1 MELFLEISSSKYI
14 VKTSEYP
21 VLDRGIT
28 NGTVTCDVI
37 LQTGKL
43 TLGKTP
49 WSSGKGEDSCPRGC
63 EFESRPAVETIYH
76 APLIWIKSMKAKIVE
91 K

>member
-63 EFESRPAVETIYH
+63 EFESRPRCRNHLSCTINLDQKH
-76 APLIWIKSMKAKIVE
+76 ES
-91 K
+91 

>member
-43 TLGKTP
+43 TSRMNNTCTVPGIVNALL
-49 WSSGKGEDSCPRGC
+49 DS
-63 EFESRPAVETIYH
+63 TD
-76 APLIWIKSMKAKIVE
+76 
-91 K
+91 